1 MVGDGW
7 ELIKI
12 RGIPLKIHPSWFAI
26 VAITTVLFQERVAT
40 EPSLAEALA
49 GIPSWITWGVGLGTS
64 LLLFLSVLLHELG
77 HALVALRE
85 GVKVRSITLFLMG
98 GVARVD
104 QECETAMG
112 ALRVAA
118 AGPLVSLLLAF
129 GLGAVFSLGQG
140 VSPVLG
146 FVVTQLAVLNLMLA
160 LFNLLPGLPLDGGLI
175 LKALVWRFTGSR
187 DKGVQ
192 VATASG
198 RALALTALF
207 YGVFLLVFARNAT
220 GLWMMLLGWFGLNA
234 NRGQSQMLV
243 LEKVLNDLKVSDA
256 AGRRFRVLEAN
267 QSLRRLSQL
276 RLQHEDDQRGA
287 DWVLI
292 CRAGRWLGWVDDR
305 SLRDRPV
312 QQWDS
317 ELLEDHLLPLEDLPS
332 IHDVE
337 PLWKAVQSLERAPQG
352 RLLVFSPAG
361 LPSGTIDRM
370 DLAEAVLTRLG
381 VRLPPP
387 MLEAARK
394 QNAYPLGLVM
404 LPQLVESMQKRNQE
418 SSQKND
424 TSVA

>member
-1 MVGDGW
+1 MGDGW

-12 RGIPLKIHPSWFAI
+12 KGIPLKIHPSWFAI
-26 VAITTVLFQERVAT
+26 VAITTVLFQERVASA
-40 EPSLAEALA
+40 PGLAEAIAAL
-49 GIPSWITWGVGLGTS
+49 PSWSSWGIGLGTS
-64 LLLFLSVLLHELG
+64 LLLFLSVVLHELG

-104 QECETAMG
+104 QECDTAMG
-112 ALRVAA
+112 AFRVAA
-118 AGPLVSLLLAF
+118 AGPLVSLLLAL
-129 GLGAVFSLGQG
+129 GLGLVLPFGQG
-140 VSPVLG
+140 LSPLVG
-146 FVVTQLAVLNLMLA
+146 FVVIQLAVLNLMLG

-175 LKALVWRFTGSR
+175 LKALIWRFTGSR
-187 DKGVQ
+187 EKGMQ

-198 RALALTALF
+198 RALSLTALF
-207 YGVFLLVFARNAT
+207 YGLALLVFVRNPA

-243 LEKVLNDLKVSDA
+243 LEKVLTELKVSDA
-256 AGRRFRVLEAN
+256 AGRRFRVLEAD
-267 QSLRRLSQL
+267 QSLRRLSRL

-292 CRAGRWLGWVDDR
+292 CRAGRWLGWIDDR
-305 SLRDRPV
+305 SLRDLPV

-317 ELLEDHLLPLEDLPS
+317 ERLEDHVLPLADLPS
-332 IHDVE
+332 IKDGE
-337 PLWKAVQSLERAPQG
+337 PLWRAVQELERAPQG

-370 DLAEAVLTRLG
+370 DLSEAVLTRLG
-381 VRLPPP
+381 VRLPAP

-404 LPQLVESMQKRNQE
+404 LPQLVESMQAKNRRE
-418 SSQKND
+418 SAQS
-424 TSVA
+424 AA

>member
-1 MVGDGW
+1 MGDGW

-12 RGIPLKIHPSWFAI
+12 QGIPLKIHPSWFAI
-26 VAITTVLFQERVAT
+26 VAITTVLFQDRLAT
-40 EPSLAEALA
+40 EPSLADALA
-49 GIPSWITWGVGLGTS
+49 GIPTWITWGVGLGTS

-85 GVKVRSITLFLMG
+85 GVTVRSITLFLMG

-118 AGPLVSLLLAF
+118 AGPAVSLLLAL
-129 GLGAVFSLGQG
+129 GLGTVFSVGQEL
-140 VSPVLG
+140 SPVVGYVLI
-146 FVVTQLAVLNLMLA
+146 QLAVLNLMLA

-187 DKGVQ
+187 EKGVQ

-207 YGVFLLVFARNAT
+207 YGVVLLVFARNPS

-243 LEKVLNDLKVSDA
+243 LEKVLTDLTVSEA
-256 AGRRFRVLEAN
+256 AGRRFRVLEAD

-276 RLQHEDDQRGA
+276 RLQHEGDHRGA

-305 SLRDRPV
+305 PLKDLPV

-317 ELLEDHLLPLEDLPS
+317 ERLADHLLPLEDLPS
-332 IHDVE
+332 IADAE
-337 PLWKAVQSLERAPQG
+337 PLWKAVQALERSPQG

-370 DLAEAVLTRLG
+370 DLAEAVLNRLG

-404 LPQLVESMQKRNQE
+404 LPKLVDSMQAKTAQELKRQNQD
-418 SSQKND
+418 SA
-424 TSVA
+424 V

>member
-1 MVGDGW
+1 MGEVMSEP
-7 ELIKI
+7 EL
-12 RGIPLKIHPSWFAI
+12 AD
-26 VAITTVLFQERVAT
+26 
-40 EPSLAEALA
+40 ALTR
-49 GIPSWITWGVGLGTS
+49 IPSWIPFVVGLGTS

-85 GVKVRSITLFLMG
+85 GVQVRSITLFLMG

-104 QECETAMG
+104 QECQTAMG

-118 AGPLVSLLLAF
+118 AGPLVSLLLAIS
-129 GLGAVFSLGQG
+129 LGAFFQIGQDF
-140 VSPVLG
+140 SPVLG
-146 FVVTQLAVLNLMLA
+146 YVVIRVAFLNLMLA

-175 LKALVWRFTGSR
+175 LKALIWRMTGSR

-207 YGVFLLVFARNAT
+207 LGIFLLLRSQTFP

-243 LEKVLNDLKVSDA
+243 LEKVLTDLKVSDA
-256 AGRRFRVLEAN
+256 AGRRFRVLEAD
-267 QSLRRLSQL
+267 QSLRRLSRL

-292 CRAGRWLGWVDDR
+292 CRDGRWLGWVDDS
-305 SLRDRPV
+305 SLRDLPV

-317 ELLEDHLLPLEDLPS
+317 ERLDDHVLPLGDLPL
-332 IHDVE
+332 IKDGE
-337 PLWKAVQSLERAPQG
+337 PLWKAVQALEQAPQG

-370 DLAEAVLTRLG
+370 DLSEAVLTRLG

-404 LPQLVESMQKRNQE
+404 LPQLVESMQAKNRRE
-418 SSQKND
+418 SAQS
-424 TSVA
+424 AA

>member
-1 MVGDGW
+1 MGDGW

-12 RGIPLKIHPSWFAI
+12 KGIPLKIHPSWFVI
-26 VAITTVLFQERVAT
+26 VAITTVLFQERVASA
-40 EPSLAEALA
+40 PGLADAFAAL
-49 GIPSWITWGVGLGTS
+49 PSWTSWGVGFGTS
-64 LLLFLSVLLHELG
+64 LLLFLSVVLHELG

-104 QECETAMG
+104 QECDTAMG
-112 ALRVAA
+112 AFRVAA
-118 AGPLVSLLLAF
+118 AGPLVSLLLAL
-129 GLGAVFSLGQG
+129 GLGLALPFGQDLN
-140 VSPVLG
+140 PVVG
-146 FVVTQLAVLNLMLA
+146 FVVIQLAVLNLMLG

-175 LKALVWRFTGSR
+175 LKALIWRFTGSR
-187 DKGVQ
+187 EKGLQ

-207 YGVFLLVFARNAT
+207 YGLVLLVFVRNPA

-243 LEKVLNDLKVSDA
+243 LEKVLTDLKVSDA
-256 AGRRFRVLEAN
+256 AGRRFRVLEAD
-267 QSLRRLSQL
+267 QSLRSLSRL

-292 CRAGRWLGWVDDR
+292 CRAGRWLGWVDDS
-305 SLRDRPV
+305 SLRELPV

-317 ELLEDHLLPLEDLPS
+317 ERLDDHVLPLEDLPS
-332 IHDVE
+332 IKDRE
-337 PLWKAVQSLERAPQG
+337 PLWKAVQALEQAPQG

-370 DLAEAVLTRLG
+370 DLSEAVLTRLG

-404 LPQLVESMQKRNQE
+404 LPQLVESMQAKNRRE
-418 SSQKND
+418 SAQS
-424 TSVA
+424 AA